1 MLFFISL
8 LDCCFRR
15 SEFNNILLY
24 PNEEEET
31 QRKEHQH
38 PCLILLEFRHS
49 SPPLCKNHKKPK
61 VDKKSQTCET
71 LTLTEGFIFSSY
83 RCSKQL
89 VSRSLTLNW
98 SELLIPLGCFQIC
111 SGNNN
116 TSWLY
121 ACENIHLISKAVT
134 SLYVQE

>member
-49 SPPLCKNHKKPK
+49 SPLCKNHKKPK